1 MSFGKSECARLRAWP
16 SLSTAVVLLIAAT
29 AAAQPAGPFPDFLR
43 AGEFGPAREFVEGID
58 DPLLRD
64 AGFRDL
70 AAAMARAGARGA
82 AADTASYISDD
93 LLRSRAF
100 GDIGA
105 MPVGR
110 GGGPQ
115 ADFDSLIELITTTI
129 APTTWDEV
137 GGPGSVSGFEGGVY
151 VDGAGLLSKLATDE
165 GDRSLARLRHKSAAA
180 TGNTDIRKAS
190 RLRKVSL
197 NRLEREIQKLAALDR
212 DPDEVMKSLAGI
224 YEVRYLFV
232 YPESRDIVIAGPASD
247 WVVNDEGRRVSSTTG
262 KPVLDLDDF
271 VVCLRN
277 AYQEDS
283 RFGCSI
289 TPRRKNLARTKT
301 FLAESAKKPLGPS
314 AAARRRWL
322 DQLRSEMGRQDIDV
336 YGIDP
341 RTRAAQVLV
350 EADYRMKL
358 VGMGLEDGTLG
369 VKSYL
374 DRVTLGKDGKPK
386 PMNVLRWWFTLN
398 YKAMTT
404 TADRDAFELR
414 GQGVKVLSENELI
427 TELGERRHTGTSD
440 EHTSEFAHDF
450 TKHFDRLAAK
460 YPVYAELK
468 NVFDL
473 ALLCAVIKAEDLPG
487 QTGWHMTYFGPPSS
501 DNDLVYQVELSTA
514 PREVE
519 TVINH
524 RMIGRKHI
532 VAGVSGG
539 VSVRAKPLVQ
549 QDAIQVDQYGL
560 MKAERLAAVPEDLPH
575 HAWWWD

>member
-1 MSFGKSECARLRAWP
+1 MSFRTNVCSPRRIWP
-16 SLSTAVVLLIAAT
+16 FLSILFLLVLSAT
-29 AAAQPAGPFPDFLR
+29 AAAQPAGPFPDLLR
-43 AGEFGPAREFVEGID
+43 AGEFGPARELIEGID

-82 AADTASYISDD
+82 AADAASFIGDD

-105 MPVGR
+105 MPIGR

-151 VDGAGLLSKLATDE
+151 VDGSGLLSKLDTEE
-165 GDRSLARLRHKSAAA
+165 GDLSLARLRRKSAEA
-180 TGNTDIRKAS
+180 TGNKDVRKSS

-197 NRLEREIQKLAALDR
+197 TRLEREVQKLAALGR

-224 YEVRYLFV
+224 HEVKYLFV
-232 YPESRDIVIAGPASD
+232 YPKSGDIVLAGPATD
-247 WVVNDEGRRVSSTTG
+247 WVLNAEGRRVSSTTG
-262 KPVLDLDDF
+262 KPVLNLDDL

-277 AYQEDS
+277 AYEEGS

-289 TPRRKNLARTKT
+289 TPRKKNLAQTKA

-314 AAARRRWL
+314 ASARRRWL
-322 DQLRSEMGRQDIDV
+322 DQLRSQMGRQDIEV

-358 VGMGLEDGTLG
+358 VGMGLEEGTLG

-398 YKAMTT
+398 YKAMST
-404 TADRDAFELR
+404 TAGRDAYQLH

-440 EHTSEFAHDF
+440 VHTSEFAHDF
-450 TKHFDRLAAK
+450 TKHFKLLAAR

-468 NVFDL
+468 NIFDL
-473 ALLCAVIKAEDLPG
+473 ALVSAVIKAEDLPG
-487 QTGWHMTYFGPPSS
+487 QVGWHMTHFGSPTS
-501 DNDLVYQVELSTA
+501 DNDIAYEVELSTA

-539 VSVRAKPLVQ
+539 VSVSAKPLVQ
-549 QDAIQVDQYGL
+549 QDAIEIDQYGL

-575 HAWWWD
+575 SAWWWD

>member
-1 MSFGKSECARLRAWP
+1 MSVRTKRWSWAGFLPFLALTIALGV
-16 SLSTAVVLLIAAT
+16 STTVT
-29 AAAQPAGPFPDFLR
+29 AQPAGPFPDFLT
-43 AGEFGPAREFVEGID
+43 AGEFGPAREFIDGID
-58 DPLLRD
+58 DPLVRD
-64 AGFRDL
+64 AGLRDL
-70 AAAMARAGARGA
+70 AAAMAGAGARGA
-82 AADTASYISDD
+82 SVDTASYIGDD
-93 LLRSRAF
+93 RLRARAF
-100 GDIGA
+100 SEIGA
-105 MPVGR
+105 LPIGR

-137 GGPGSVSGFEGGVY
+137 GGPGSVSGFETGVR
-151 VDGAGLLSKLATDE
+151 VDPVGLLSKLAIKE
-165 GDRSLARLRHKSAAA
+165 GDVSLAWLRSKSA
-180 TGNTDIRKAS
+180 TPSEDSDVRKTS

-197 NRLEREIQKLAALDR
+197 NRLEAAVQKQAALGK
-212 DPDEVMKSLAGI
+212 DPKEVMQLLAGI
-224 YEVRYLFV
+224 YEVKYLFV
-232 YPESRDIVIAGPASD
+232 YPESGDIVIAGPASD
-247 WVVNDEGRRVSSTTG
+247 WVVNVEGRQVSTETG
-262 KPVLDLDDF
+262 KPILHLDDL

-277 AYQEDS
+277 AYEKGS

-289 TPRRKNLARTKT
+289 TPRKKNLAQTKA

-341 RTRAAQVLV
+341 RTRAARVLV

-398 YKAMTT
+398 YKSLST
-404 TADRDAFELR
+404 TAGRDAFQLD
-414 GQGVKVLSENELI
+414 GQGAKVLSENELI
-427 TELGERRHTGTSD
+427 TEIGERVHTGTAD
-440 EHTSEFAHDF
+440 EHTSEFAHSF
-450 TKHFDRLAAK
+450 TKHFDKLSAK

-468 NVFDL
+468 NIFDL
-473 ALLCAVIKAEDLPG
+473 ALLTAVIKAEDLPG
-487 QTGWHMTYFGPPSS
+487 QVGWHMTHFGTPISE
-501 DNDLVYQVELSTA
+501 NDFAYEVELGIA

-539 VSVRAKPLVQ
+539 VSVDAKPLVS
-549 QDAIQVDQYGL
+549 QDAIQIDQYGL
-560 MKAERLAAVPEDLPH
+560 MKAERITGVPKDLPH
-575 HAWWWD
+575 GAWWWD